1 MSGGERSIASLALQY
16 SLSLAS
22 KSPILILD
30 ETDAF
35 LDTGNVNRFLKL
47 INNCL
52 KSKNELNADHNIQVI
67 VVTHKQGLFSK
78 SESLVGVSRPKSLN
92 LSQVYSLKLTDDW
105 IIFNHHN
112 IHMIEYKISKKLR
125 IRINFFLLQLH
136 LLLQQDSR
144 TRTLFANYKRICLF
158 FNFSL
163 SNWVDHRQ
171 VMIEIKWCMLLL
183 WIVGFEL
190 T

>member
-92 LSQVYSLKLTDDW
+92 LSQVYSLKLADD
-105 IIFNHHN
+105 
-112 IHMIEYKISKKLR
+112 
-125 IRINFFLLQLH
+125 
-136 LLLQQDSR
+136 
-144 TRTLFANYKRICLF
+144 
-158 FNFSL
+158 
-163 SNWVDHRQ
+163 
-171 VMIEIKWCMLLL
+171 
-183 WIVGFEL
+183 
-190 T
+190 